1 VETPGFDQEQADSRK
16 NVGKDQQDYEEFLQ
30 ELERDPEMRSK
41 INLYKKGA
49 EAEDDMTDGETNDD
63 GDEEHPDIGLE
74 ELIEDLNLNDDD
86 EPNKLNA
93 KQDTEDDANMDAQ

>member
-1 VETPGFDQEQADSRK
+1 
-16 NVGKDQQDYEEFLQ
+16 LQ

-41 INLYKKGA
+41 INLYKKEAGA
-49 EAEDDMTDGETNDD
+49 EDGMTDGETNDD
-63 GDEEHPDIGLE
+63 DEEHPDIGLE

-86 EPNKLNA
+86 KLDA